1 MAKSLLTIMKDH
13 LEKILSANFDD
24 DSLFIIGVSGGP
36 DSMALLYLMH
46 LLDRN
51 VFVVHVNYGK
61 RGHSS
66 DKDQELVEQMS
77 FAWGFESCSVSL
89 DPAGAGNQNF
99 QNWAREQRYRFFR
112 DFKENYEADAIIT
125 AHHKDDQVETVIQ
138 KIFRGSAP
146 TAWQGMKPWDGE
158 ILRPLLPFDKAEI
171 LKFCDSEAVPYR
183 LDESNETSD
192 FARNFIRNDL
202 SEKMDKMFPGW
213 QQNLLDLS
221 SFSSAY
227 LSAIDYT
234 LNSISLDDSI
244 RLTEFKKLDADLK
257 RAVLKRFFDRH
268 GLEGS
273 YSKQQ
278 LHDLADIETM
288 QTGKSIP
295 MGDYKLTRDRDLLR
309 LQKIEDRGAF
319 EAKVVTLSDATSNF
333 SGPYFTIKLSDHKPE
348 HPNLRMD
355 ESKIKWPVEIRQWQ
369 HGDTIKP
376 LGLNGTQNLS
386 DHLTNRKIPTILREK
401 ALVLCGS
408 DSSIYAIIYPENA
421 DIKELGAISDSV
433 KCDDNTKTYLTINF

>member
-1 MAKSLLTIMKDH
+1 MAKSLLTILKDH

-24 DSLFIIGVSGGP
+24 DALFIIGVSGGP

-66 DKDQELVEQMS
+66 DNDQELVEQMA

-89 DPAGAGNQNF
+89 DPAGAENQNF

-112 DFKENYEADAIIT
+112 DFKENYEADALIT
-125 AHHKDDQVETVIQ
+125 AHHKDDQVETVLQ

-146 TAWQGMKPWDGE
+146 SAWQGMKPWDGE
-158 ILRPLLPFDKAEI
+158 ILRPLLPFDKEEI
-171 LKFCDSEAVPYR
+171 MKFCDTQAVPYR
-183 LDESNETSD
+183 LDESNESSD
-192 FARNFIRNDL
+192 FARNFIRNEL
-202 SEKMDKMFPGW
+202 SDKMDTLFPGW

-221 SFSSAY
+221 SFGAAYYSAVEF
-227 LSAIDYT
+227 T
-234 LNSISLDDSI
+234 LNSVSKEDNI
-244 RLTEFKKLDADLK
+244 RLKDFEQLDPDLK
-257 RAVLKRFFDRH
+257 KAVLKRFLDKH
-268 GLEGS
+268 GLQGS

-278 LHDLADIETM
+278 LNDLRTFETI

-295 MGDYKLTRDRDLLR
+295 LGSYKLIRDRDLLR
-309 LQKIEDRGAF
+309 LQKKEYDADF
-319 EAKVVTLSDATSNF
+319 EAQIIEHADAVSEYT
-333 SGPYFTIKLSDHKPE
+333 GPYFTIRVTDQKPKL
-348 HPNLRMD
+348 PNLRLD
-355 ESKIKWPVEIRQWQ
+355 ESKISWPIQIRQWK

-376 LGLNGTQNLS
+376 LGLDGTQNLS
-386 DHLTNRKIPTILREK
+386 DHLTNRKVPTILREK

-421 DIKELGAISDSV
+421 DIGDLGAISDTV
-433 KCDDNTKTYLTINF
+433 KCDDHTKTYLTINF